1 VNLLIDENMPR
12 SLAREL
18 QELGFV
24 GIDVRDIGLQGRPD
38 DDVLAEAT
46 ARDAIIITR
55 DRDFA
60 RERLWPAG
68 FTAGVIF
75 VNLPPTSGVTA
86 INARVLSL
94 LSSRLPE
101 SLLGAVT
108 IVESRRALSR
118 TVRRRP

>member
-12 SLAREL
+12 SLAPGLR
-18 QELGFV
+18 QLGFAV
-24 GIDVRDIGLQGRPD
+24 TDVRDIGLQGRPD
-38 DDVLAEAT
+38 EDVLAEAI
-46 ARDAIIITR
+46 AQDAVIITR
-55 DRDFA
+55 DRGFI
-60 RERLWPAG
+60 RERLWPVD

-75 VNLPPTSGVTA
+75 LNLPPTSGVAA
-86 INARVLSL
+86 INARVVSL

-108 IVESRRALSR
+108 IVESSRALSR